1 VNTDLVERARDG
13 DVAAYEALARGMA
26 PRLFRIAFRIV
37 RDAEAAQ
44 DVMQQAL
51 IAMWRDLPGLRDA
64 ELFEAWACRLAVNA
78 ATSEIR
84 RDRRRTGRIRLL
96 RLTDD
101 VDGRE
106 AVAPDASAG
115 LVDRD
120 EMERAFARLTPEQ
133 RAVLVLRHYVGM
145 PLDEI
150 ATTLEIPYGTAASRL
165 HYALRG
171 LRSAIEAS
179 SRPPSQGVHSA

>member
-1 VNTDLVERARDG
+1 
-13 DVAAYEALARGMA
+13 MA

-51 IAMWRDLPGLRDA
+51 IAMWRDLPMLRDA
-64 ELFEAWACRLAVNA
+64 EVLEAWACRLAVNA

-96 RLTDD
+96 RLADD
-101 VDGRE
+101 VEGRG

-120 EMERAFARLTPEQ
+120 EMERAFAHLTPDQ

-150 ATTLEIPYGTAASRL
+150 AATLEIPYGTAASRL
-165 HYALRG
+165 HY
-171 LRSAIEAS
+171 
-179 SRPPSQGVHSA
+179 

>member
-51 IAMWRDLPGLRDA
+51 IAMWRDLPRLRDA
-64 ELFEAWACRLAVNA
+64 EVFEAWACRLAVNA
-78 ATSEIR
+78 ATV
-84 RDRRRTGRIRLL
+84 RDPSRSAADRPDSGSFAWPTTSRAAGR
-96 RLTDD
+96 
-101 VDGRE
+101 G
-106 AVAPDASAG
+106 PDASAG

-120 EMERAFARLTPEQ
+120 EMERAFARLTPTSG
-133 RAVLVLRHYVGM
+133 RSSCS
-145 PLDEI
+145 
-150 ATTLEIPYGTAASRL
+150 ATTSGCRSTRSPRRSRSRTA
-165 HYALRG
+165 
-171 LRSAIEAS
+171 
-179 SRPPSQGVHSA
+179 RPRPVSTTPCAG